1 MPTFI
6 KSTVTYLSNLTA
18 PLSMMVIGASLATI
32 NIKKLFMDVKL
43 LIFSAIKLIVIPV
56 AGVLIIRQFVD
67 NDIICG
73 VCMVMLATPVG
84 SMTAMLAQQYDG
96 DYEMA
101 SRGVALTTVLSV
113 ATMTLVAML
122 VG

>member
-1 MPTFI
+1 MIFTGI
-6 KSTVTYLSNLTA
+6 
-18 PLSMMVIGASLATI
+18 
-32 NIKKLFMDVKL
+32 KL
-43 LIFSAIKLIVIPV
+43 LVIP
-56 AGVLIIRQFVD
+56 IIGLFLVKQLGL
-67 NDIICG
+67 NPMLTG
-73 VCMVMLATPVG
+73 VCLVMLSTPVG

-113 ATMTLVAML
+113 ATMPLVAML